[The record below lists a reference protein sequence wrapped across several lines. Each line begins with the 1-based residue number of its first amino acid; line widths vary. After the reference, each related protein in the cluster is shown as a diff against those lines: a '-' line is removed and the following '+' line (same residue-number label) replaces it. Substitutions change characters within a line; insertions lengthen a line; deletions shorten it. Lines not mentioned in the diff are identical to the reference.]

1 MLFAGVWEEPQGGGH
16 GGRLC
21 PAEPGAAGLLL
32 SLDGKVTD
40 QNNPKKPTTAVSGC
54 WPTPDGCPPR
64 PRAAP
69 PSSSS
74 PTPGGPWWPSCGCC
88 CRRGRCP
95 SGPGPGSWRS
105 WRSCSASSG
114 FCSCSGKNVKSPD
127 VWISLCCAGVPQA
140 EECPG
145 GAAHHQ
151 QQLGEGDWGGIVVVQ
166 FPYYCMC
173 GW

>member
-95 SGPGPGSWRS
+95 SGRAQGAGGGWGAVLPPQDSAAVQVKMSNLLTYGSVFAVQVYPKQR
-105 WRSCSASSG
+105 
-114 FCSCSGKNVKSPD
+114 NV
-127 VWISLCCAGVPQA
+127 Q
-140 EECPG
+140 EEPPITNNNWEKEIEVG
-145 GAAHHQ
+145 S
-151 QQLGEGDWGGIVVVQ
+151 
-166 FPYYCMC
+166 
-173 GW
+173 